1 MSEVLQGEAVLK
13 TLMLTDLVSS
23 THLVAKLGDRRTA
36 RLFARHDELAR
47 DLLAQHSGLE
57 IDKSDGFL
65 LLFDRP
71 LCAVRYALDYH
82 QALAHLAEEM
92 GIELAARIGI
102 HLGEVFLRTNPPEHV
117 ERGAKPVEV
126 EGLAKPITARLMAMA
141 APRQT
146 LLTRGAFELARR
158 AAVDRTAFGDRICW
172 LAHGAYQIQGL
183 RIPVKIFEVGLEGFA
198 PLTPPGDSPKARLAW
213 GEATTLR
220 SGSDPMRFQDTSM
233 TTASPPDL
241 VNQIVRA
248 VEASVRRQ
256 VIQGRSKD
264 RPWNRGVARVAAL
277 LFFLACIAFEER
289 RIILESARANHEAER
304 ARRAE
309 QSLEELSLR
318 LSLSPHPEGAEGS
331 DIPWDQDSP
340 ESPALA
346 LMEKDSRA
354 GSAQNR
360 ARPGSETSQQVI
372 GGG

>member
-1 MSEVLQGEAVLK
+1 MSEILQGEAVLK

-47 DLLAQHSGLE
+47 DLLVQHSGLE

-82 QALAHLAEEM
+82 QALAGLAEEM
-92 GIELAARIGI
+92 EIELAARIGI

-117 ERGAKPVEV
+117 ERGAKPIEV

-158 AAVDRTAFGDRICW
+158 AAVDRTAFDNSVCW

-183 RIPVKIFEVGLEGFA
+183 RIPVKIFEVGREGFA
-198 PLTPPGDSPKARLAW
+198 PLTPPGGSPKARLAW

-233 TTASPPDL
+233 TTTSPPDL
-241 VNQIVRA
+241 VNQIATA
-248 VEASVRRQ
+248 VEASFR
-256 VIQGRSKD
+256 
-264 RPWNRGVARVAAL
+264 
-277 LFFLACIAFEER
+277 
-289 RIILESARANHEAER
+289 
-304 ARRAE
+304 
-309 QSLEELSLR
+309 
-318 LSLSPHPEGAEGS
+318 
-331 DIPWDQDSP
+331 
-340 ESPALA
+340 
-346 LMEKDSRA
+346 
-354 GSAQNR
+354 
-360 ARPGSETSQQVI
+360 
-372 GGG
+372 